1 MQQISDEIRL
11 DMKMYGV
18 ADIDGWIE
26 SMKDSFTY
34 KTVGAAMCV
43 AGLLSDA
50 QELLNMGADDHARKT
65 LNIAKLVLFEICE
78 GKLIAH
84 QERAK

>member
-1 MQQISDEIRL
+1 MQ
-11 DMKMYGV
+11 MYGV

-26 SMKDSFTY
+26 NMKDSFTY

-50 QELLNMGADDHARKT
+50 QELLNMGADDHARMT
-65 LNIAKLVLFEICE
+65 LNIAKHVLFEICE
-78 GKLIAH
+78 GKLVAH

>member
-1 MQQISDEIRL
+1 MQKTSDDIRL
-11 DMKMYGV
+11 DFQMYGV

-34 KTVGAAMCV
+34 KTVGGAMCV

-50 QELLNMGADDHARKT
+50 QELLNMGSNDHARQT
-65 LNIAKLVLFEICE
+65 LNIAKLVLFEICD

-84 QERAK
+84 QERA